1 MTKAIIAAIVA
12 AVISIVFNIGLAL
25 HFTREMER
33 YEKEMGDYTKDK
45 LEEIKKLVTD
55 AHFCKRVT

>member
-1 MTKAIIAAIVA
+1 MMTAITA

-25 HFTREMER
+25 HFAHEMER
-33 YEKEMGDYTKDK
+33 YEREMENYTKDK

-55 AHFCKRVT
+55 AHFCK